1 MSARRRASPYGIGR
15 LIRWGTVSN
24 GRISNSSRLPWTIL
38 KHLQSAAPQEGQQ
51 LLRMTCLQ
59 FTAILHEASLHLQTS
74 SGSTLV
80 SLPVRREAAPHL
92 ERYARGHTTLHSQ
105 SPATPF
111 TSVLLAGRPFR
122 AGLCAP
128 ILGSSLC
135 AHSSRPLCAHSGHAS
150 ARPSLGRS
158 MCAHSG
164 QASVRP
170 VWAASVRSLW
180 AGLDAPI
187 LGKSPCAQFGYA
199 FGRPFWEAPA
209 RPFGTGFLCARSMGR
224 PLCSHSGQASV
235 RPFRQT

>member
-1 MSARRRASPYGIGR
+1 MGHASGRSAPG
-15 LIRWGTVSN
+15 
-24 GRISNSSRLPWTIL
+24 
-38 KHLQSAAPQEGQQ
+38 
-51 LLRMTCLQ
+51 
-59 FTAILHEASLHLQTS
+59 TS
-74 SGSTLV
+74 SGSSGGSSCRPPT
-80 SLPVRREAAPHL
+80 PVGGPPRRSATCHGPGAHL
-92 ERYARGHTTLHSQ
+92 KGMREDTWHCIRNRPRPRSPPCSWPGARFGQASVR
-105 SPATPF
+105 PF
-111 TSVLLAGRPFR
+111 WAVLCASIPGRPLR
-122 AGLCAP
+122 TLPG
-128 ILGSSLC
+128 
-135 AHSSRPLCAHSGHAS
+135 RPLCAHSGHAS

-180 AGLDAPI
+180 ASLDAPI
-187 LGKSPCAQFGYA
+187 LGKSPCTQFGYA